1 MPSDKDGR
9 PLVFTEPRRVLD
21 GDWGLCTLG
30 GEKFVVVAVG
40 NNWGT
45 MMVVYALGWRLYTN
59 YSHL

>member
-1 MPSDKDGR
+1 M
-9 PLVFTEPRRVLD
+9 LD
-21 GDWGLCTLG
+21 DDWELCTLD

-45 MMVVYALGWRLYTN
+45 MMVVYASEWRLYTN